1 MPQKYNLKI
10 KIQVELMQKMEESQ
24 NLLERLRSE
33 HEALK
38 SIEQN
43 QISDLQQ
50 FNGWFMYL
58 QHFSVF

>member
-50 FNGWFMYL
+50 FNG
-58 QHFSVF
+58 